1 MTREKRARVGVGLIG
16 LGRLGRVYARD
27 LATRIPETRL
37 AAVAD
42 TAPGV
47 AAEIAEE
54 YGVPRHYTDPTN
66 LLDDPEVTA
75 VVVVSPT
82 RTHSALVVA
91 ALERGKATFCEK
103 PPALTLEEAVAIK
116 AAVARTSVLFQM
128 GFMRRFD
135 AGYAE
140 AKRLIDAGTI
150 GIPVLFKSSSR
161 DPFPPSVEYA
171 DPRSSG
177 GMIVDMGIH
186 DFDLARWF
194 MGEVKSVHA
203 VGGALVSPELE
214 SVGDID
220 NAVISLV
227 FADGR
232 LGLVD
237 LSRNGVYGYDISTE
251 VLCTEGTVRVGYLR
265 ETPLFVMTRN
275 HVAHDTV
282 PYFMERFEKAYTA
295 QLRDFANNVLDDTAP
310 SVGIDDGIEALRLG
324 LGATRAYGTK
334 EAVNLAD
341 VGGAQGSASPA
352 CSR

>member
-1 MTREKRARVGVGLIG
+1 MARVKKARVGVGLIG

-47 AAEIAEE
+47 AAEVAGE
-54 YGVPRHYTDPTN
+54 YGVPRHHSDPMD
-66 LLDDPEVTA
+66 LLDDPEVHA
-75 VVVVSPT
+75 VVVASPT
-82 RTHSALVVA
+82 STHRALVVA

-103 PPALTLEEAVAIK
+103 PPALTLEEAIAMK
-116 AAVARTSVLFQM
+116 GAAARTSALLQM

-135 AGYAE
+135 TGYGE
-140 AKRLIDAGTI
+140 AKRLIDAGAI
-150 GIPVLFKSSSR
+150 GTPVLFKSSSR

-194 MGEVKSVHA
+194 MGEVGSVHA
-203 VGGALVSPELE
+203 VGGALVFPELR

-232 LGLVD
+232 LGVVD
-237 LSRNGVYGYDISTE
+237 LSRNGVYGYDITTE
-251 VLCTEGTVRVGYLR
+251 VLGTKGTVRIGYLR
-265 ETPLFVMTRN
+265 ETPLLVMTRN
-275 HVAHDTV
+275 QVAHDTV
-282 PYFMERFEKAYTA
+282 PYFMERFDRAYTA
-295 QLRDFANNVLDDTAP
+295 QLRDFASNVLHDAIP
-310 SVGIDDGIEALRLG
+310 SVSIDDGIEALRLG
-324 LGATRAYGTK
+324 LGATRAYETK
-334 EAVNLAD
+334 RAVDLSTLPATDLEA
-341 VGGAQGSASPA
+341 GG
-352 CSR
+352 